1 VDARYVGDTVNQ
13 TKLKENSFT
22 FYQRNAAKTA
32 RAEYSF
38 DDPRHGRIAIASMGL
53 AGETGELVDMLKKW
67 IGHGHEL
74 NLSDVEKELGDILW
88 YVAEIA
94 TTLDLHLSEITEKNL
109 EKLVARYPDG
119 FSEERSRNR
128 GADR

>member
-1 VDARYVGDTVNQ
+1 
-13 TKLKENSFT
+13 
-22 FYQRNAAKTA
+22 
-32 RAEYSF
+32 
-38 DDPRHGRIAIASMGL
+38 MGL

-74 NLSDVEKELGDILW
+74 SLTEVEKELGDILW
-88 YVAEIA
+88 YISEIA
-94 TTLDLHLSEITEKNL
+94 TTLELRLDQIAAKNMD
-109 EKLVARYPDG
+109 KLVARYPEG

>member
-1 VDARYVGDTVNQ
+1 VDARDVGDTV
-13 TKLKENSFT
+13 TKAGFKENAFT

-32 RAEYSF
+32 
-38 DDPRHGRIAIASMGL
+38 
-53 AGETGELVDMLKKW
+53 KKW

-74 NLSDVEKELGDILW
+74 NLTEVEKELGDILW
-88 YVAEIA
+88 YISEIA
-94 TTLDLHLSEITEKNL
+94 TTLDLRLDQVAAKNMD
-109 EKLVARYPDG
+109 KLVARYPEG

>member
-1 VDARYVGDTVNQ
+1 VKQ
-13 TKLKENSFT
+13 TKLRENAFT
-22 FYQRNAAKTA
+22 FYQRSAAKTA

-38 DDPRHGRIAIASMGL
+38 DDPRYGRIAIASMGL

-74 NLSDVEKELGDILW
+74 SLTEVEKELGDILW
-88 YVAEIA
+88 YISEIA
-94 TTLDLHLSEITEKNL
+94 TTLDLRLDQIAAKNMD
-109 EKLVARYPDG
+109 KLVARYPDG

>member
-32 RAEYSF
+32 RGEYSF

-74 NLSDVEKELGDILW
+74 SLTEVEKELGDILW
-88 YVAEIA
+88 YISEIA
-94 TTLDLHLSEITEKNL
+94 TTLELRLDQIAAKNMD
-109 EKLVARYPDG
+109 KLVARYPEG

>member
-1 VDARYVGDTVNQ
+1 MRLSVEVHEWHDIVLSGC
-13 TKLKENSFT
+13 
-22 FYQRNAAKTA
+22 QR
-32 RAEYSF
+32 R
-38 DDPRHGRIAIASMGL
+38 GMGL

-74 NLSDVEKELGDILW
+74 NLTEVEKELGDILW
-88 YVAEIA
+88 YISEIA
-94 TTLDLHLSEITEKNL
+94 TTLDLRLDQVAAKNMD
-109 EKLVARYPDG
+109 KLVARYPEG

>member
-1 VDARYVGDTVNQ
+1 VDARDVGDTL
-13 TKLKENSFT
+13 TKAGFKENAFT
-22 FYQRNAAKTA
+22 FYQRNAAKT
-32 RAEYSF
+32 
-38 DDPRHGRIAIASMGL
+38 MGL

-74 NLSDVEKELGDILW
+74 NLTEVEKELGDILW
-88 YVAEIA
+88 YISEIA
-94 TTLDLHLSEITEKNL
+94 TTLDLRLDQVAAKNMD
-109 EKLVARYPDG
+109 KLVARYPEG